1 MTRRAF
7 LTSAAAGAVGA
18 MLPVSRQSPAIAA
31 AVREIQLRVAPG
43 RARLL
48 PEPSSEIS
56 AWCYNGTAPGPEIR
70 VRQGDRL
77 RVEVENGLA
86 EETTVHWHGVR
97 VPHTMDGVPHLT
109 QKPIGAGERFVYEF
123 DAVDAGTFWYH
134 PHQRSFEQAGRGLYG
149 PLIIEEREP
158 VRVDRDVTW

>member
-1 MTRRAF
+1 MSRFYSPALTRRAF

-97 VPHTMDGVPHLT
+97 HTH
-109 QKPIGAGERFVYEF
+109 A
-123 DAVDAGTFWYH
+123 
-134 PHQRSFEQAGRGLYG
+134 
-149 PLIIEEREP
+149 
-158 VRVDRDVTW
+158 